1 MKILATCQKPIFAFG
16 RIASFAKLTA
26 GTASSLK
33 RLTGQRESSMKD
45 AGNVIA
51 VLSVILLERIVDRDI
66 KQLRRLLTT

>member
-1 MKILATCQKPIFAFG
+1 
-16 RIASFAKLTA
+16 
-26 GTASSLK
+26 
-33 RLTGQRESSMKD
+33 MKD